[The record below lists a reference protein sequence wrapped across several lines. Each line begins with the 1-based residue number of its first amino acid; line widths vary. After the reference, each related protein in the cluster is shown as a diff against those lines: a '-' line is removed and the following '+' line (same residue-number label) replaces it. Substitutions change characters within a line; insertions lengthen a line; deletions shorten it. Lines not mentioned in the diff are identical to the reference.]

1 MADLD
6 LDILNNKPETLTLK
20 GTKYEFKDLEF
31 GEHLRNEFR
40 IKELDAI
47 PLINEEA
54 VKQASELKNEYLLNL
69 LDIPEEIVS
78 QITIKEFKK
87 IREFLERK
95 ELYDQGFT
103 DKDIDLIE
111 KKQVK
116 NLISQK

>member
-6 LDILNNKPETLTLK
+6 LDILNSKPETLTLNK
-20 GTKYEFKDLEF
+20 QKYEFKDLEF
-31 GEHLRNEFR
+31 EEHLRNEYR

-54 VKQASELKNEYLLNL
+54 VKQANKIKNEYLLNL
-69 LDIPEEIVS
+69 LSIPEEIVS
-78 QITIKEFKK
+78 KITINEFKK

-95 ELYDQGFT
+95 ELYDQGFS